1 MVCTV
6 LVTESVKEQKY
17 SLLIL
22 GKYVFFVVF
31 KTKITNKSYSL
42 NHTYSDEFS
51 LLLILCVSVLYFL
64 SAFNRYILQ
73 SVVQTVIKYC
83 TH

>member
-17 SLLIL
+17 SSLIL

-31 KTKITNKSYSL
+31 KTKITKKLYSL

>member
-17 SLLIL
+17 SSLIL

-31 KTKITNKSYSL
+31 KTKITNKLYSL